1 MDKSFP
7 TNRLQ
12 MTLAEL
18 RRASERTLIVRLK
31 FADGETFM
39 YRPGQFVGLE
49 APDGRPRY
57 FSVANAIP
65 VGNELELHVNRAP
78 AGAFTGALF
87 AEAQVGDQLWVEG
100 PFGEFRIPPEAPNE
114 IILVAGGTGFAPLRA
129 CLELLAADEKA
140 RPGAGRRI
148 HLYWGA
154 RSLADLY
161 DIASILALSKQLP
174 GLRFVPVLGQGH
186 PNISARTGLV
196 HRAIIEDFAD
206 LSNHDIFACG
216 PPAMIEAL
224 ANDCASERG
233 FNASRLT
240 ADIFVTGPACEA
252 ITPPTEGAA
261 IELHLKETGGPRE
274 IRGVE
279 GEALVFALKRANV
292 ALLAVCGGKGACG
305 TCRIHIAPA
314 WRSLLSKPAKREAR
328 LLQHTGADEGDR
340 LACQIRLSAGLGG
353 LELQTCAGNKGD
365 AQ

>member
-140 RPGAGRRI
+140 RPGAGRKSTFT
-148 HLYWGA
+148 GE
-154 RSLADLY
+154 LA
-161 DIASILALSKQLP
+161 P
-174 GLRFVPVLGQGH
+174 W
-186 PNISARTGLV
+186 RT
-196 HRAIIEDFAD
+196 
-206 LSNHDIFACG
+206 STTS
-216 PPAMIEAL
+216 PA
-224 ANDCASERG
+224 
-233 FNASRLT
+233 F
-240 ADIFVTGPACEA
+240 
-252 ITPPTEGAA
+252 
-261 IELHLKETGGPRE
+261 
-274 IRGVE
+274 
-279 GEALVFALKRANV
+279 
-292 ALLAVCGGKGACG
+292 
-305 TCRIHIAPA
+305 
-314 WRSLLSKPAKREAR
+314 WRSPSSCRVSASFPSWARVTRTSAPGRGWCTEPSSRISRICPTTTSSPA
-328 LLQHTGADEGDR
+328 DR
-340 LACQIRLSAGLGG
+340 QR
-353 LELQTCAGNKGD
+353 
-365 AQ
+365 